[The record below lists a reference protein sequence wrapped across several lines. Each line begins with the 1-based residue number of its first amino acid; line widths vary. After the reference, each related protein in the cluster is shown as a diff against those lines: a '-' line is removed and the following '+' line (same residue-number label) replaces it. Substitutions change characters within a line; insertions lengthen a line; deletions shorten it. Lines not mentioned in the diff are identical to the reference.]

1 MPEPIRILLV
11 DDHPLMLMGIRSM
24 LETKPGIE
32 VVGTASDGFQA
43 LSKASDLRPDVM
55 MLDVMMPGMDG
66 IELARRMRAEMP
78 DVALLVLSSD
88 TSIATLETLLG
99 IGIDGF
105 LPKTSDEDTMLSAIR
120 SVAAGYEFFG
130 TDIARLIERI
140 SLAKKASD
148 SMFTPRELDVI
159 RLSCRGLQYKEI
171 AGELGIK
178 YLTVVTI
185 KNNILNELLNCSIVL
200 AWSFVVRVQH
210 LPSNLHKCLFWPC

>member
-1 MPEPIRILLV
+1 MPEPIKILLV

-24 LETKPGIE
+24 LEGKDGIR
-32 VVGTASDGFQA
+32 VVGTAPEGEKA
-43 LSKASDLRPDVM
+43 LKMSAELRPDVM
-55 MLDVMMPGMDG
+55 MLDIIMPGMDG

-88 TSIATLETLLG
+88 TSIATLETLLN

-105 LPKTSDEDTMLSAIR
+105 LPKTSDEDTMLAAIR
-120 SVAAGYEFFG
+120 SVAAGYEYFG

-148 SMFTPRELDVI
+148 SIFTPRELDVI
-159 RLSCRGLQYKEI
+159 RLSCKGLQYKEI

-178 YLTVVTI
+178 LLTVVPI
-185 KNNILNELLNCSIVL
+185 KNYIFRKLGINNSVELVL
-200 AWSFVVRVQH
+200 YAIKKE
-210 LPSNLHKCLFWPC
+210 LITL

>member
-11 DDHPLMLMGIRSM
+11 DDHPLMLMGIHSM

-43 LSKASDLRPDVM
+43 LSKASELCPDVM
-55 MLDVMMPGMDG
+55 MLDVVMPGMDG

-105 LPKTSDEDTMLSAIR
+105 VPKTSDEAAMLSAIR

-185 KNNILNELLNCSIVL
+185 KNNIFRKLGINNTVELVL
-200 AWSFVVRVQH
+200 YAIKKQLIS
-210 LPSNLHKCLFWPC
+210 L

>member
-1 MPEPIRILLV
+1 MADPIRILLV

-24 LETKPGIE
+24 LEGQTDIE
-32 VVGTASDGFQA
+32 IVGTAADGAKA
-43 LSKASDLRPDVM
+43 LAMLASMEHLPNVM
-55 MLDVMMPGMDG
+55 LLDIMMPGMDG

-88 TSIATLETLLG
+88 TSLATLEPLLH

-105 LPKTSDEDTMLSAIR
+105 LSKSSDRQTMLSAIR

-140 SLAKKASD
+140 SFAKKASD
-148 SMFTPRELDVI
+148 SLFTPRELDVI
-159 RLSCRGLQYKEI
+159 RLSCKGLQYKEI
-171 AGELGIK
+171 AGQLGIK

-185 KNNILNELLNCSIVL
+185 KNNIFRKLGINNTVELVL
-200 AWSFVVRVQH
+200 YAIKKE
-210 LPSNLHKCLFWPC
+210 LITL

>member
-1 MPEPIRILLV
+1 MPDPIRIILV

-24 LETKPGIE
+24 LEGKSGIE
-32 VVGTASDGFQA
+32 VVGTASEGEQA
-43 LSKASDLRPDVM
+43 LKKAAALMPDVM
-55 MLDVMMPGMDG
+55 MLDIIMPGMDG

-88 TSIATLETLLG
+88 TSIATLETLLNM
-99 IGIDGF
+99 GIDGF
-105 LPKTSDEDTMLSAIR
+105 LPKTSDEGTMLDAIR
-120 SVAAGYEFFG
+120 SVAAGSESFG

-140 SLAKKASD
+140 SLAKKASE
-148 SMFTPRELDVI
+148 SLFTPRELDVI

-185 KNNILNELLNCSIVL
+185 KNNIFRKLGINNTIELVL
-200 AWSFVVRVQH
+200 YAIKKE
-210 LPSNLHKCLFWPC
+210 LITL